1 MQSILNAIRNA
12 DRSQLL
18 FVPAFGLAT
27 LLLAAMIL
35 HLLREVPGS
44 NSYALLADAFLH
56 GHLDVQHCFD
66 SDCISF
72 QDKRYVIFPPVPAVV
87 AMPFIAVFGTNF
99 SGFAS
104 IGFACF
110 LGALWLWWRIFNH
123 LEVERETIVW
133 LLLALAFG
141 SPLFYVSIRADRVWT
156 YAQNINFL
164 LLTLA
169 MHEVIRGGRL
179 VLAGIFMGLAF
190 LSRQMT
196 ILLSPFLFVLAL
208 RSDEKLISFNS
219 ENIKRALKL
228 GLPVAVAIGIYL
240 FYNWTR
246 FGAPMETGYRFIA
259 NPNLGHVSV
268 INERLLHHGLFSK
281 DYFVFNALYMFV
293 QGFHLQWVGD
303 AVLTPL
309 TLDPWGTSLLAAS
322 PFVLLVVFMPISRRT
337 VIGGLCA
344 AVILSITLFYHGNGF
359 SQYNVQRFVL
369 DWAVVLFFVLGLT
382 INKSLRP
389 AFAIL
394 TVYAIGL
401 NVVTMVALAILKQ
414 G

>member
-1 MQSILNAIRNA
+1 MWNAIRNA
-12 DRSQLL
+12 NRTQLL
-18 FVPAFGLAT
+18 FVPALA
-27 LLLAAMIL
+27 LAAIL
-35 HLLREVPGS
+35 FAGMVMHTLHEAPGS
-44 NSYALLADAFLH
+44 NSYALMTDAFLH
-56 GHLDVQHCFD
+56 GHLDVKNCFD
-66 SDCISF
+66 ADCVSF
-72 QDKRYVIFPPVPAVV
+72 NGKRYVIFPPVPAIVT
-87 AMPFIAVFGTNF
+87 MPFVAYFGTDFN
-99 SGFAS
+99 GFGS

-110 LGALWLWWRIFNH
+110 LATLWLWWRIFDR
-123 LEVERETIVW
+123 LEVEHETRVW

-141 SPLFYVSIRADRVWT
+141 SPLFYVSIRADRVWF
-156 YAQNINFL
+156 YAQSINFL

-169 MHEVIRGGRL
+169 IHEVIRGGRL

-208 RSDEKLISFNS
+208 RPDEKLISFGP
-219 ENIKRALKL
+219 EHIKRALKL
-228 GLPVAVAIGIYL
+228 GLPVAAAVAVYL
-240 FYNWTR
+240 LYNWVR

-303 AVLTPL
+303 AVLTPS
-309 TLDPWGTSLLAAS
+309 TLDPWGTSLFAAS
-322 PFVLLVVFMPISRRT
+322 PFVLLAFFMPINRRT

-344 AVILSITLFYHGNGF
+344 AVMLTITLFYHGNGF

-369 DWAVVLFFVLGLT
+369 DWAIVLFFVLGLT
-382 INKSLRP
+382 INRGLRP
-389 AFAIL
+389 AFAVL

-401 NVVTMVALAILKQ
+401 NVVTMAALAILKQ